1 VDSLD
6 SFDGGGGFAAGDG
19 ADTIRET
26 GSGTRGDS
34 LVFSGDIS
42 ADTLWLAQH
51 GNDLVLR
58 VIGSDDSVTIA
69 DWYLDEGHRVERIEG
84 GDGRVLTA
92 AGVDQLV
99 AAMAVF
105 DVAPGSGPTLPPGS
119 LPPLAPV
126 IAAAWQPTTG

>member
-1 VDSLD
+1 
-6 SFDGGGGFAAGDG
+6 
-19 ADTIRET
+19 
-26 GSGTRGDS
+26 
-34 LVFSGDIS
+34 
-42 ADTLWLAQH
+42 
-51 GNDLVLR
+51 VLR

-105 DVAPGSGPTLPPGS
+105 DVVAGSEPTLPPGS
-119 LPPLAPV
+119 LPVLTPV
-126 IAAAWQPTTG
+126 IAAAWQPATG